1 MYPPFP
7 TTGLREILDEGVTVG
22 GYNLWIGSKPQIN
35 TSAIHHNPKHWIK
48 DYDVEMHGDVNMN
61 DIHLDFWMEDGVF
74 VKKKQS
80 ANFFPFH
87 SGKRNCAGQAL
98 AMKQLII
105 VLAFVFMKYTVE
117 SVDESNQERIP
128 WKLQFGTVAPRNSRV
143 ALQSRG

>member
-7 TTGLREILDEGVTVG
+7 TTGFRQIVDEGVTVG
-22 GYNLWIGSKPQIN
+22 GYNLWVGSMPSIN
-35 TSAIHHNPKHWIK
+35 AAGIHHNPKYWIK
-48 DYDVEMHGDVNMN
+48 DYDVTTHQNVNMN

-87 SGKRNCAGQAL
+87 SGKRDCVGQAL

-105 VLAFVFMKYTVE
+105 VLATVLMKYKVE
-117 SVDESNQERIP
+117 NVDESTEGRIP
-128 WKLQFGTVAPRNSRV
+128 WKMQLTVVPKNSRV
-143 ALQSRG
+143 SLKKRG